1 MYTPA
6 FYNVTYFTQQYLIV
20 FYATELA
27 NKPSSLVFK
36 RDEDEKRTSTVQR
49 STSGILSSLTT
60 ELGKGV
66 VASNSYSNSP
76 KTRGGATITKNFE
89 SLIRQPSLTNLFDY
103 KATTTNA
110 SPLPSVR
117 KNIQHIFVCF
127 FVFFT
132 SGSFYAFTETSSSH
146 IHPALG
152 KDT

>member
-1 MYTPA
+1 MQKSVRGGIQYTPA
-6 FYNVTYFTQQYLIV
+6 FYNVTYFTRQYLIV

-117 KNIQHIFVCF
+117 KNNQQMF
-127 FVFFT
+127 FNRNT
-132 SGSFYAFTETSSSH
+132 KN
-146 IHPALG
+146 L
-152 KDT
+152 

>member
-1 MYTPA
+1 L
-6 FYNVTYFTQQYLIV
+6 F

-76 KTRGGATITKNFE
+76 KTRGGGATIAKNFE

-110 SPLPSVR
+110 SSLPSVR
-117 KNIQHIFVCF
+117 KKTSTNICLF
-127 FVFFT
+127 FVFLI
-132 SGSFYAFTETSSSH
+132 SGF
-146 IHPALG
+146 
-152 KDT
+152 

>member
-6 FYNVTYFTQQYLIV
+6 FYNVTYFTRQYLIV

-36 RDEDEKRTSTVQR
+36 RDEDEKRTSAVQR

-110 SPLPSVR
+110 SSLPSVR
-117 KNIQHIFVCF
+117 K
-127 FVFFT
+127 
-132 SGSFYAFTETSSSH
+132 
-146 IHPALG
+146 
-152 KDT
+152 K

>member
-1 MYTPA
+1 M
-6 FYNVTYFTQQYLIV
+6 
-20 FYATELA
+20 
-27 NKPSSLVFK
+27 FK

-76 KTRGGATITKNFE
+76 KTRGGGATITKNFE

-110 SPLPSVR
+110 SSLPSVR
-117 KNIQHIFVCF
+117 KKIINKYL
-127 FVFFT
+127 FVFRFLYIW
-132 SGSFYAFTETSSSH
+132 FLMLFRD
-146 IHPALG
+146 IFQPHPSCPRQGHLAPRALRRIATVLEQWPLSTM
-152 KDT
+152 KI

>member
-1 MYTPA
+1 MQKSVRGGIQYTPA
-6 FYNVTYFTQQYLIV
+6 FYNVTYFTRQYLIV

-117 KNIQHIFVCF
+117 KNIQQIC
-127 FVFFT
+127 
-132 SGSFYAFTETSSSH
+132 G
-146 IHPALG
+146 G
-152 KDT
+152 DK